1 MGYYYGVS
9 LTSYANIPV
18 GHGELETLV
27 LSVVLVEDNDAHAEL
42 FGLKLNAI
50 EGLKFEITR
59 YSSGDE
65 VIKNYQIISP
75 QVVFMDYR
83 LGDTTGVELIELL
96 RKKGVNWPI
105 IALTGQ
111 GDEYVA
117 AQITR
122 AGADDYLVK
131 EDICEDLLVQVLD
144 RALTLHAQRT
154 ENGSEK
160 AELMQRLS
168 TLTARE
174 LEVLDEIMA
183 GKTNKE
189 IAADFCRSIK
199 TIKIHRSRVMS
210 KMQAQ
215 TPADLARLVM
225 TARE

>member
-1 MGYYYGVS
+1 M
-9 LTSYANIPV
+9 
-18 GHGELETLV
+18 
-27 LSVVLVEDNDAHAEL
+27 LSVILIEDNDAHAEL

-50 EGLKFEITR
+50 EGLNFSITR
-59 YSSGDE
+59 YSSGEE
-65 VIKNYQIISP
+65 VIKNYTTVTP
-75 QVVFMDYR
+75 NVVFMDYR
-83 LGDTTGVELIELL
+83 LGDTNGVDLITQL
-96 RKKGVNWPI
+96 REKGVMWPI

-117 AQITR
+117 ASITR

-131 EDICEDLLVQVLD
+131 DDISEERLIEALD
-144 RALTLHAQRT
+144 RALTLNAERNESGH
-154 ENGSEK
+154 EK
-160 AELMQRLS
+160 AELLQRLS

-174 LEVLDEIMA
+174 LEVLDAIMS

-199 TIKIHRSRVMS
+199 TIKIHRSRVMT

-225 TARE
+225 IARE